1 MGKSLAEYAAQNPMP
16 EPQRMEAA
24 PAQTYHDRQQQ
35 AAKIAQYKEAIL
47 KQLSSGTEPETTLY
61 TAITAIGLLTD
72 DAEWAEAA
80 HGKLNSVY
88 ADLAQQSLLT
98 DAAAEAAQRLE
109 QMQADYNDK
118 LRRQLNRQL
127 TGYKRIERA
136 LQEALQAVDAMEPNP
151 EDSDLL

>member
-1 MGKSLAEYAAQNPMP
+1 MGKTLAEYAAQNPMP
-16 EPQRMEAA
+16 EPQRTEVA

-35 AAKIAQYKEAIL
+35 AEQIARYKELIL
-47 KQLSSGTEPETTLY
+47 KQAQAGAEPESTLY

-80 HGKLNSVY
+80 HGALNSVY

-98 DAAAEAAQRLE
+98 DNAAEAAHRLE

-118 LRRQLNRQL
+118 MRRQLTRQL
-127 TGYKRIERA
+127 NGYKRLERA
-136 LQEALQAVDAMEPNP
+136 LQEALQAVDATEQ
-151 EDSDLL
+151 EEIL